1 MDIFSTG
8 VLRRV
13 VELLPETPAFFL
25 GMFFTD
31 LQEEVT
37 EEIHFDID
45 ESKPR
50 ITPFV
55 SPLVAGKVVEQQGFR
70 TGTFKPAYA
79 KDKRIFQP
87 NGPLKREI
95 GEQIGG
101 NLNPM
106 QRRQLALNR
115 QIRDQL
121 RMLTMREEVMAAEVL
136 RTGRVTVKGEGF
148 ETKVVNFQRDPAL
161 TVTLA
166 GANKWTDGGG
176 DPVGDLEVWAGL
188 TQDKGGRPATN
199 VVLEPTAWRHMRQ
212 NEQVQKLLDTRRGSQ
227 SEAELGPLAGK
238 VRYIGKIG
246 DFSLWV
252 YQDNYIDADGSA
264 KKLLEVGDV
273 LLIAPGPD
281 GLAGVRAYG
290 AIQDEKADYK
300 AIRYFIKSWPE
311 EDPAVRYL
319 LLQSAPLVF
328 PYRPNASLCAKVL

>member
-1 MDIFSTG
+1 MDIFNTG

-13 VELLPETPAFFL
+13 VELKTETPAFFL
-25 GMFFTD
+25 GMFFGEIQAED
-31 LQEEVT
+31 T

-87 NGPLKREI
+87 NGPLKRAI

-101 NLNPM
+101 TLNPM
-106 QRRQLALNR
+106 QRRQLRLSR
-115 QIRDQL
+115 EITDQL

-136 RTGRVTVKGEGF
+136 RTSKVTVSGEGF
-148 ETKVVNFQRDPAL
+148 ETKVVDFGRDPAL
-161 TVTLA
+161 TVTLTSTDR
-166 GANKWTDGGG
+166 WTDGGG
-176 DPVGDLEVWAGL
+176 DPVGDLEAWAGL

-199 VVLEPTAWRHMRQ
+199 VVLEPTAWKHMRQ
-212 NEQVQKLLDTRRGSQ
+212 NEEVQKLLDTRRGSK

-238 VRYIGKIG
+238 VRYIGQIG

-252 YQDNYIDADGSA
+252 YQDNYIDDTGAA

-273 LLIAPGPD
+273 ILVAPGPD
-281 GLAGVRAYG
+281 GIAGVRAYG
-290 AIQDEKADYK
+290 AIEDEAAGYK
-300 AIRYFIKSWPE
+300 AIRYFIKSWLE
-311 EDPAVRYL
+311 QDPAVRFL

-328 PYRPNASLCAKVL
+328 PYRPNASLAAKVL